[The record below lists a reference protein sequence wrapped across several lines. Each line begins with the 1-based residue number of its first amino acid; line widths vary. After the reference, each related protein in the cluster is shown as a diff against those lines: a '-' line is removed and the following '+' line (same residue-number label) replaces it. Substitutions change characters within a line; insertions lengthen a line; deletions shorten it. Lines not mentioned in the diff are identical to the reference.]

1 MDMTILFS
9 DYFPENT
16 HKQMRPAQI
25 KSTKAQQS
33 SNEQDSSTDSNMVEL
48 DECVNLDSDSI
59 QATTTNNS
67 LDQSLKQVLQTF
79 FTDKKHDCFLQF
91 ELEHQIK
98 LMARIFQRFLL
109 DAKSLKT
116 ITNARCPVVRFMSNS
131 TKIYCDVSLNN

>member
-16 HKQMRPAQI
+16 HKQMKPAPV
-25 KSTKAQQS
+25 KSTKAQS

-59 QATTTNNS
+59 ATTNNNNM
-67 LDQSLKQVLQTF
+67 DQSLKQVLQTF
-79 FTDKKHDCFLQF
+79 FTDKKHDCFLKF